1 MNKLS
6 KKVLPLYKLEME
18 LWLGFIIKF
27 LKKSFFEYSKKQVC
41 RATNSMETTHQNWWH
56 LRIVSSES
64 QEEETCE
71 SVKQCCSLDFFFNWS
86 IIDLQFCTNFCSTV
100 EWVSYMWTYIPS
112 LSHLPRTPPAH
123 PSPSSQNMEPL
134 VHYGRFPAAI
144 LHTVV
149 YLSQT

>member
-1 MNKLS
+1 MFLLICNVTKNRQTLFLSIQLPHNVNFLNKLS

-41 RATNSMETTHQNWWH
+41 RATNSMETTHQNWWY

-71 SVKQCCSLDFFFNWS
+71 SVKQCCSLNFFS
-86 IIDLQFCTNFCSTV
+86 IGV
-100 EWVSYMWTYIPS
+100 
-112 LSHLPRTPPAH
+112 
-123 PSPSSQNMEPL
+123 
-134 VHYGRFPAAI
+134 
-144 LHTVV
+144 
-149 YLSQT
+149 